1 MRSLLFVPGDSE
13 HKLEK
18 SLTSGA
24 DVIIVDLE
32 DSVAPDAKETG
43 RQITQRFLE
52 RIKAEKN
59 PVQSQFFVRV
69 NDLRSGWTDA
79 DLGAVMQAAPAG
91 IMLPKS
97 ESRVDL
103 QDLHARLDVHEAEND
118 LPDGSTGVLLVASE
132 TAASVF
138 GLGTYG
144 GVSDRLQG
152 LAWGGEDLSADVGAT
167 TNRATDGQFTEPY
180 RLVRNLCLFGAV
192 AAQTAPIDTVYTNF
206 RDLDGLASECREA
219 ERDGYTAKMAIHPAQ
234 VAIINDVFTPSE
246 EAVAQAHRIVDAF
259 SASGNQGVIGLDG
272 EMLDRPH
279 LKRALRTLQRAGQTV
294 EP

>member
-13 HKLEK
+13 RKLEK

-24 DVIIVDLE
+24 DVVIVDLE
-32 DSVAPDAKETG
+32 DSVAPDAKDTG
-43 RQITQRFLE
+43 RRVTREFLE
-52 RIKAEKN
+52 RIAA
-59 PVQSQFFVRV
+59 VRASSQSQFFVRV

-79 DLGAVMQAAPAG
+79 DLGEVMQAAPAG

-97 ESRVDL
+97 ESRIDL

-144 GVSDRLQG
+144 GASDRLQG
-152 LAWGGEDLSADVGAT
+152 LAWGGEDLSADVGAS
-167 TNRATDGQFTEPY
+167 TNRDVQGHFTEPY

-192 AAQTAPIDTVYTNF
+192 AAQTAPIDTVYTNY

-219 ERDGYTAKMAIHPAQ
+219 ERDGFTAKMAIHPAQ
-234 VAIINDVFTPSE
+234 VAIINEVFTPSE
-246 EAVAQAHRIVDAF
+246 DAIAQARRIVDAF
-259 SASGNQGVIGLDG
+259 SASGDKGVIGLDG

-279 LKRALRTLQRAGQTV
+279 LKRAQRTLQRAEMSV
-294 EP
+294 D